1 MINQAKGL
9 SCPTPKGA
17 FYIYP
22 SCSEVIGTITP
33 TGIKITNDRDFV
45 LYLLE
50 AENVATVHG
59 AAYGVSPH
67 FRISYASSKEEL
79 VEACQRIQRAC
90 AALS

>member
-1 MINQAKGL
+1 
-9 SCPTPKGA
+9 
-17 FYIYP
+17 
-22 SCSEVIGTITP
+22 VIGTITP
-33 TGIKITNDRDFV
+33 TGKKITNDRDFV

-90 AALS
+90 AALL

>member
-1 MINQAKGL
+1 
-9 SCPTPKGA
+9 
-17 FYIYP
+17 
-22 SCSEVIGTITP
+22 
-33 TGIKITNDRDFV
+33 

-59 AAYGVSPH
+59 AAYGVSPY

-90 AALS
+90 AALL